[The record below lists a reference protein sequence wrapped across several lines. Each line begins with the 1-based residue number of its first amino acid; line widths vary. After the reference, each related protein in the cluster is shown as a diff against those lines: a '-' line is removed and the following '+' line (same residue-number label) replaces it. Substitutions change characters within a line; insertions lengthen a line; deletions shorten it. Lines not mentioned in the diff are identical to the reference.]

1 MKTSLG
7 GYSSLQHYR
16 LNKRLARRGGIKRG
30 GTTRCRFKGRLEEGE
45 IEIPLL
51 EVPSLATFLAQQESS
66 IKDRSKSIFFT
77 RDDLI
82 RLGNNVPWLLIIP
95 ALPSHLPSR
104 EPPNLTPCG
113 SGSPSPPGKALV
125 CAIPFGFMLKVTSK
139 QKSHLHF
146 VKVAFVWFFG

>member
-7 GYSSLQHYR
+7 GYSNLQHYR

-30 GTTRCRFKGRLEEGE
+30 GTPRCRFKGRLEEGE

-82 RLGNNVPWLLIIP
+82 RLTAKDG
-95 ALPSHLPSR
+95 
-104 EPPNLTPCG
+104 
-113 SGSPSPPGKALV
+113 
-125 CAIPFGFMLKVTSK
+125 
-139 QKSHLHF
+139 
-146 VKVAFVWFFG
+146 